1 MACYESSVIHELHL
15 NVEWCRKE
23 QFGSGDYEGRK
34 DGLDMGMIDNDWLE
48 ELEAEFQKPYYKE
61 LYQFVKEEY
70 NTTQIFPLLPPI

>member
-48 ELEAEFQKPYYKE
+48 DFSKE
-61 LYQFVKEEY
+61 IES
-70 NTTQIFPLLPPI
+70 I